1 MRQLQTALGT
11 AVIAL
16 SSASAASA
24 QTSVLGNRPAGVPAR
39 FETIANIVD
48 SAFTITIVV
57 SGVIF
62 VFLLLLGGV
71 QYLTSLGNE
80 DAAVKARKVMI
91 NAGIGLVIV
100 LTAYAL
106 GNYVLN
112 LLGIGADV
120 GTSINSQGTRGVR

>member
-24 QTSVLGNRPAGVPAR
+24 QTSALGTKPTGVPEQFATFAR
-39 FETIANIVD
+39 IISSAFNITIA
-48 SAFTITIVV
+48 V

-71 QYLTSLGNE
+71 QYLTSLGN
-80 DAAVKARKVMI
+80 DDSAVKARKVMI
-91 NAGIGLVIV
+91 NAAIGLVIV
-100 LTAYAL
+100 LTAFAI
-106 GNYVLN
+106 GNYVLS
-112 LLGIGADV
+112 LLGIDQTV
-120 GTSINSQGTRGVR
+120 GTSVNSGRAPIQ